1 MGEAVDGGEGEELGR
16 EVGGGGGCDGAVEE
30 VEGEEGGEGFEGC
43 GGEGVVDGSG
53 TVRELEGGEV
63 SEGCGGVAEEGGG
76 LGAWVFWAGDV
87 EGLEGFYLLWVER
100 EG

>member
-1 MGEAVDGGEGEELGR
+1 M
-16 EVGGGGGCDGAVEE
+16 
-30 VEGEEGGEGFEGC
+30 
-43 GGEGVVDGSG
+43 VDGSG